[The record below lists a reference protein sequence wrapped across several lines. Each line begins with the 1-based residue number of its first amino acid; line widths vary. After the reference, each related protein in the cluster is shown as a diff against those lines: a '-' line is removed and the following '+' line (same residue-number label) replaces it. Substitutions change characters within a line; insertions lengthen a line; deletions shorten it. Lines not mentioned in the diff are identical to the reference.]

1 MSRVLARP
9 LDTRTIALSVA
20 GLLAV
25 GTGVLTYN
33 YLASVGHAN
42 APATKRVV
50 LVAAR
55 SIPAHA
61 TITAAMLGTALRP
74 ADAVDP
80 DALVVP
86 ASAIGSLAVN
96 DIPAGSALT
105 SSKLM
110 HVALA
115 GLPGRVHVGMRAV
128 SIAIDRVKGV
138 SNLIRA
144 GDRVDVIA
152 ATVPRPDVAPKAV
165 TIIRGATV
173 LSVGTMTD
181 ATASPPPDASGS
193 IIQSQFLTA
202 TLEVTPK
209 QADLLTLADVNTML
223 RLALRSP
230 KENLRSLP
238 AEKLVL
244 NGNVAPPRA
253 AAPVAQSPLQQLMP
267 LLAPRAPIA
276 QATPAAKPVSPVA
289 VIDGDKV
296 VSPGSGK

>member
-42 APATKRVV
+42 APATQRVI
-50 LVAAR
+50 LVASRA
-55 SIPAHA
+55 IPAHSLL
-61 TITAAMLGTALRP
+61 TADMLARASRP

-80 DALVVP
+80 DTLVIP
-86 ASAIGSLAVN
+86 SSAIGSLAVN

-105 SSKLM
+105 ASKL
-110 HVALA
+110 VRQSAV
-115 GLPGRVHVGMRAV
+115 GLPGKVHVGMRAV
-128 SIAIDRVKGV
+128 SIALDRVKGV

-152 ATVPRPDVAPKAV
+152 ATVPRQDQAPKAV
-165 TIIRGATV
+165 TIIRGALV
-173 LSVGTMTD
+173 LSIGTMTD
-181 ATASPPPDASGS
+181 PGATPAPDANGS
-193 IIQSQFLTA
+193 SQSQFLTA
-202 TLEVTPK
+202 TLEVDPK

-230 KENLRSLP
+230 REALHSRP
-238 AEKLVL
+238 VEKLVL
-244 NGNVAPPRA
+244 NGAQPPPARSAPA
-253 AAPVAQSPLQQLMP
+253 VMSPLQGLMP
-267 LLAPRAPIA
+267 LLAPRAA
-276 QATPAAKPVSPVA
+276 QAATPKPVPTPAVA
-289 VIDGDKV
+289 IIDGDHFV
-296 VSPGSGK
+296 TGSGH

>member
-42 APATKRVV
+42 SPATQRTI
-50 LVAAR
+50 LIASR

-61 TITAAMLGTALRP
+61 ILTSEMLTRTTRA

-86 ASAIGSLAVN
+86 AAAIGATTVN
-96 DIPAGSALT
+96 PIPAGSQITA
-105 SSKLM
+105 SKL
-110 HVALA
+110 VRYAA
-115 GLPGRVHVGMRAV
+115 SGLPGRVHVGMRAV
-128 SIAIDRVKGV
+128 AIALDRVKGV
-138 SNLIRA
+138 SNLIQA
-144 GDRVDVIA
+144 GDKVDVIA
-152 ATVPRPDVAPKAV
+152 ATMPRSDQAPKAV

-173 LSVGTMTD
+173 LSVGTVTEAG
-181 ATASPPPDASGS
+181 ATPAPDGS
-193 IIQSQFLTA
+193 SSNPGYQTA
-202 TLEVTPK
+202 TLEVTTK
-209 QADLLTLADVNTML
+209 QADLLAMADVNTML

-230 KENLRSLP
+230 RENLRSAP
-238 AEKLVL
+238 VEKLVL
-244 NGNVAPPRA
+244 SGGSTPPRPVA
-253 AAPVAQSPLQQLMP
+253 MGPTLPQMMPQALAPQRPQPAATAAPK
-267 LLAPRAPIA
+267 PI
-276 QATPAAKPVSPVA
+276 SPVA

-296 VSPGSGK
+296 VQPGSAH